1 MLSRKIITVYGEN
14 YMGQTATLCG
24 QNAEFLSI
32 NVGGTR
38 SNHRGV
44 NY

>member
-1 MLSRKIITVYGEN
+1 MLSRKIITY
-14 YMGQTATLCG
+14 YMAQIATLCG

-32 NVGGTR
+32 SVGGTR
-38 SNHRGV
+38 INHRGV